1 MSRNSKYYVK
11 KLSKSDASADQ
22 KKKIRENLKKNMK
35 QRNHIVTVIIEW
47 IIN

>member
-22 KKKIRENLKKNMK
+22 KKKIRENFKNMK
-35 QRNHIVTVIIEW
+35 QREIVM
-47 IIN
+47 